1 MRNTAIKLELYLCTF
16 YCGNKCVVA
25 LFTKRSVGEGH
36 RPNETERQ
44 ALWMLWYVLRMNG
57 EWEYSI
63 PYLIY
68 EMGLYLWKLHRVFLS
83 HNTGNVSSHS
93 LLFHQH
99 VYRRQLSNRSM
110 LHAGRYL
117 YDKEICYL
125 WTVIVTANVC
135 QSLWKL
141 INTGHISAIMYDVL
155 TKPCVFAIQSLDR
168 HHWYP

>member
-1 MRNTAIKLELYLCTF
+1 MCCSFVHQTFCWRRLSPQWNWKISTMDGVICVENEWWMRIFHSIFDIWNGFVSVE
-16 YCGNKCVVA
+16 A
-25 LFTKRSVGEGH
+25 L
-36 RPNETERQ
+36 
-44 ALWMLWYVLRMNG
+44 
-57 EWEYSI
+57 
-63 PYLIY
+63 
-68 EMGLYLWKLHRVFLS
+68 RVFLS
-83 HNTGNVSSHS
+83 YNTGNVSSHFV
-93 LLFHQH
+93 LFHQH

-110 LHAGRYL
+110 FHAGRYL
-117 YDKEICYL
+117 DDKEICYL

>member
-1 MRNTAIKLELYLCTF
+1 MLEKGIAPMKLKDKHYGWSGWLGWEWMVNENIPFHIWYRKWVCICGSFMGSFCPITLGTYL
-16 YCGNKCVVA
+16 
-25 LFTKRSVGEGH
+25 H
-36 RPNETERQ
+36 
-44 ALWMLWYVLRMNG
+44 
-57 EWEYSI
+57 I
-63 PYLIY
+63 
-68 EMGLYLWKLHRVFLS
+68 
-83 HNTGNVSSHS
+83 S

-110 LHAGRYL
+110 FHAGRYL
-117 YDKEICYL
+117 DDKEICYL